1 MNEVDLSKLPSG
13 QLSWAELVRH
23 AVASDDRVE
32 RYFLEVKS
40 NVDLNSNTGRAK
52 VAKFILGAANRD
64 PTRAAARFGG
74 HAVMLLGIGAG
85 EAMGINPFEAMDL
98 ARYVGRI
105 IGANGPAWDF
115 ERIPAAGGRDVIAVH
130 VEPPTGD
137 VWTCRADADGLRNG
151 AIYVRADGET
161 REATGDELRVMLD
174 RMKSKAPNIDLELSV
189 DGVIHGLVVDRRFLT
204 EVVEAEALRLRSLA
218 SPPAHPYSVRMSALG
233 SLSRDS
239 RSKDAYFQEVEAW
252 REEAVEDPLAGA
264 RELASHLRQG
274 IQVRVINR
282 TSRYLRGVRIEI
294 SFDRPVEA
302 LAWNDPEDRK
312 YIARFPRAPKEWGS
326 DPYLG
331 VLLPRMTPPPLVY
344 PRSSHG
350 VVRIVTESP
359 PTLLMEMDDLRPHE
373 VYVSDDDDVVLAIFA
388 AEVQPSPVRGR
399 WAMTAEDV
407 HELFSGDLEVPVEE
421 SDWREPMV
429 GWYWP
434 ETDPG
439 SAD

>member
-1 MNEVDLSKLPSG
+1 VNGVDLSKLPSG
-13 QLSWAELVRH
+13 QLSWAELVRY

-98 ARYVGRI
+98 ARYVSRI

-115 ERIPAAGGRDVIAVH
+115 ERIPAADGRDVIAVH
-130 VEPPTGD
+130 VDPPTGD

-151 AIYVRADGET
+151 GIYVRADGET

-174 RMKSKAPNIDLELSV
+174 RMKSKSPDVDLEVSV
-189 DGVIHGLVVDRRFLT
+189 NGVIHGLVIDTNFLA
-204 EVVEAEALRLRSLA
+204 EVVEAEALRLRRLA
-218 SPPAHPYSVRMSALG
+218 TPPTHPYSVRLPALD
-233 SLSRDS
+233 SLNRDS
-239 RSKDAYFQEVEAW
+239 RSKDAYLQEVEAW
-252 REEAVEDPLAGA
+252 RDDAIEDPLAGV
-264 RELASHLRQG
+264 RDLASHLRQG

-294 SFDRPVEA
+294 SFDQPLEA
-302 LAWNDPEDRK
+302 LTWDDPEDRK
-312 YIARFPRAPKEWGS
+312 HIAKFPRAPKEWGS

-331 VLLPRMTPPPLVY
+331 VLLPRMTPQPLTY
-344 PRSSHG
+344 PRSHHG

-359 PTLLMEMDDLRPHE
+359 PSLVLEMDDLRPHE

-388 AEVQPSPVRGR
+388 AEIEPSPVRGR

-407 HELFSGDLEVPVEE
+407 HELFSGDLEVPVEV
-421 SDWREPMV
+421 SDWRQSV
-429 GWYWP
+429 VDWYRP
-434 ETDPG
+434 EATPRSGD
-439 SAD
+439 

>member
-13 QLSWAELVRH
+13 QLSWAELVRY

-40 NVDLNSNTGRAK
+40 DVDLNSNTGRAK

-115 ERIPAAGGRDVIAVH
+115 ERIPAAEGRDVIAVH

-174 RMKSKAPNIDLELSV
+174 RMKSKAPDIDLEVSV
-189 DGVIHGLVVDRRFLT
+189 DGVVHGLVLDRTFLT
-204 EVVEAEALRLRSLA
+204 EVVEAEARRLRGLA
-218 SPPAHPYSVRMSALG
+218 TPSAHPYSVRMSALG
-233 SLSRDS
+233 SLSTDS
-239 RSKDAYFQEVEAW
+239 RSKDAYFREVEAW
-252 REEAVEDPLAGA
+252 REEAVEDPFAGA
-264 RELASHLRQG
+264 RELASHLRHG
-274 IQVRVINR
+274 IQVRVVNR

-294 SFDRPVEA
+294 SLDQPAEA

-312 YIARFPRAPKEWGS
+312 YIAKFPHAPKDWGS

-331 VLLPRMTPPPLVY
+331 VLLPRMTPPLMY
-344 PRSSHG
+344 PRSIHG
-350 VVRIVTESP
+350 VLRIVTESP
-359 PTLLMEMDDLRPHE
+359 ITLVMEMDDVRPHE
-373 VYVSDDDDVVLAIFA
+373 VYVSDDDDVVLAIVA
-388 AEVQPSPVRGR
+388 TEIDPGPIRGR
-399 WAMTAEDV
+399 WSMTAEDV
-407 HELFSGDLEVPVEE
+407 HELFSGDLEVPVEV
-421 SDWREPMV
+421 SDWRQPMV
-429 GWYWP
+429 DWYWP
-434 ETDPG
+434 EAGPG
-439 SAD
+439 SGD